1 MRHLLAVAWLIV
13 PLTTGVVSAARP
25 VTADWPINE
34 VIDHYVRAGWAAEKV
49 VPAADVGDATLIRRM
64 SLDLA
69 GRIPTRGEARAFV
82 DSRSPLKWT
91 RLADRLL
98 DSPDFAFH
106 HRNELDA
113 LLLAPKKNDGDFR
126 NYLLKA
132 SRSNR
137 SWDRMF
143 RDMIVGRE
151 GNAEEKPALAFL
163 KARAG
168 SIDDLTI
175 DTSVLFFGVN
185 VGCAK
190 CHDHP
195 LVDDWKQDHFYGM
208 SSFFTR
214 TYLTKKNTLAEKY
227 SGSIKFKT
235 TEGEEKQARFMFLTG
250 AVVEEPKLEKT
261 KQQRQAEDAE
271 VKRQIKDPKAP
282 APKPPAFSPRQQ
294 LVEVAL
300 KRGQRQFFAR
310 SIVNRIWVRLMGR
323 GIVDPPDQMH
333 SANPPSHPELL
344 EWLARD
350 LAEHGYDLKR
360 LIRGIVLSD
369 TYALS
374 SRWSGSGEAPAPEL
388 FAVGSVRPLTPRQY
402 SLSLIVASAGP
413 RQFSEQAAGSGW
425 VGKREEL
432 EKQSNGFAGRIE
444 APGNN
449 FQVSVDEALL
459 FSNGEQVQKD
469 FLRDAPDRLVGVL
482 KKIGDRKQL
491 IHEAFLV
498 VLSRPPEAE
507 ETQAFLQFLSK
518 KERDPVTGIQQ
529 IVWALLTSPE
539 LRFNY

>member
-1 MRHLLAVAWLIV
+1 MRHFFASVWLVI
-13 PLTTGVVSAARP
+13 PLTTGVVSAAQP
-25 VTADWPINE
+25 VTPDWPINE
-34 VIDHYVRAGWAAEKV
+34 VIDHYVRAGWIAEKV
-49 VPAADVGDATLIRRM
+49 TPASDVDDATLIRRM

-69 GRIPTRGEARAFV
+69 GRIPTREEARAFV
-82 DSRSPLKWT
+82 DSTSPLKWT
-91 RLADRLL
+91 RLADRLM

-143 RDMIVGRE
+143 RDMIMGRE
-151 GNAEEKPALAFL
+151 ENVEEKPALAFL

-235 TEGEEKQARFMFLTG
+235 TKGEEKQARFMFLTG
-250 AVVEEPKLEKT
+250 AVVAEPKIEKT

-300 KRGQRQFFAR
+300 KPGQRQFFAR
-310 SIVNRIWVRLMGR
+310 SIVNRIWVRLLGR

-350 LAEHGYDLKR
+350 LAEHGCDLKR

-374 SRWSGSGEAPAPEL
+374 RRWSGSGETPSPEL

-402 SLSLIVASAGP
+402 SLSLIVASTNSRQLSGQVMGP
-413 RQFSEQAAGSGW
+413 GW
-425 VGKREEL
+425 VKKREEL
-432 EKQSNGFAGRIE
+432 ENQSNGFAGKIE
-444 APGNN
+444 APGDN

-459 FSNGEQVQKD
+459 FSNNEQVQKD

-482 KKIGDRKQL
+482 KKIDDRKQL
-491 IHEAFLV
+491 IEEAFLA
-498 VLSRPPEAE
+498 VLSRSPETE

-518 KERDPVTGIQQ
+518 KERDLVTGIQQ